1 MSRYYDPEIGQFIS
15 MDTPDYLAPDTIG
28 GVDLYA
34 YCSHN
39 PVMKSDPTGHFPKW
53 LKNIVKGSATIIMN
67 GVKAVQNVLKQ
78 IDITS
83 TTGLSFNLSIGYI
96 AVTGQIGISTDP
108 EGNIETQGTVASG
121 LTTSMDFGMSLGI
134 YQTFSNAPD
143 VNGLERWGTQK
154 GGNIG
159 LPLIGP
165 LALSAGLDGNTF
177 IDEENNTEY
186 QGFSCNAALGFGT
199 ADPELHHTKGYT
211 SQIGENFN
219 IFSEIEKIY
228 SIIMGW

>member
-1 MSRYYDPEIGQFIS
+1 MPL
-15 MDTPDYLAPDTIG
+15 DYLEPETIG

-39 PVMKSDPTGHFPKW
+39 PVMKSDPTGHFPTW
-53 LKNIVKGSATIIMN
+53 LKDIVKAVATVVINEIRT
-67 GVKAVQNVLKQ
+67 VQNVLKQ

-83 TTGLSFNLSIGYI
+83 TTGLSFNLSIGRI
-96 AVTGQIGISTDP
+96 AVNGQIGISTDP
-108 EGNIETQGTVASG
+108 EGNIETQGTVANG
-121 LTTSMDFGMSLGI
+121 LTTSVDFGMSLGI
-134 YQTFSNAPD
+134 YQTFSNAPY
-143 VNGLERWGTQK
+143 VYKLEEWGTQT

-177 IDEENNTEY
+177 IDNKNNTKY
-186 QGFSCNAALGFGT
+186 QGFSCNVALGFGT
-199 ADPELHHTKGYT
+199 ADPERHCTIGYT

-219 IFSEIEKIY
+219 IFREIEKIY